1 MYNPLSI
8 SLLFI
13 FSYKNRIQQLSKLF
27 KDAPYDSLQHAVQ
40 WIEYVI
46 RVHNKNGTVFL
57 RNSLCDEPWY
67 QRYDWDIIGFL
78 AIVLFI
84 ASLISMWAL
93 LLILRFHLRIIS
105 HSLW

>member
-1 MYNPLSI
+1 MQYKIPL
-8 SLLFI
+8 FFT
-13 FSYKNRIQQLSKLF
+13 FSYKNRIEQLSKLF
-27 KDAPYDSLQHAVQ
+27 KDAPYDTLQNAVR

-46 RVHNKNGTVFL
+46 RQNGTPFL

-84 ASLISMWAL
+84 ASLISIWAL

-105 HSLW
+105 HFL

>member
-1 MYNPLSI
+1 MEH
-8 SLLFI
+8 
-13 FSYKNRIQQLSKLF
+13 LSKLY
-27 KDAPYDSLQHAVQ
+27 KDAPYDTLQNAVR

-46 RVHNKNGTVFL
+46 RQNGTTFL

-78 AIVLFI
+78 AIILFI
-84 ASLISMWAL
+84 ASLIFIWTL